1 MLFLEQ
7 SATHRYAVRARGLG
21 NARRGFDAFG
31 AITGGD
37 GRGDKLAA
45 RAADVDDMHIAGR
58 FAEQGRDACEPG
70 AGDRLAALQLAALR
84 RIKIRGIELRHG
96 FGITRLAGA
105 AQQLAAS
112 GAAAQHAF
120 GKLYG
125 RVFQRGVAADRAG
138 ADVRVSVIFHNLL
151 FLNN

>member
-37 GRGDKLAA
+37 GCGDKLAA

-58 FAEQGRDACEPG
+58 FAEQGRDACEPV
-70 AGDRLAALQLAALR
+70 AGDRLAAGQADRIIETVWKLDQLPDIAQLIDLMAF
-84 RIKIRGIELRHG
+84 K
-96 FGITRLAGA
+96 GA
-105 AQQLAAS
+105 A
-112 GAAAQHAF
+112 
-120 GKLYG
+120 
-125 RVFQRGVAADRAG
+125 
-138 ADVRVSVIFHNLL
+138 
-151 FLNN
+151 